1 MRYLQVIYVITALI
15 AGSPNQKP
23 IEQIPKKEYPNITV
37 ADVQK
42 KIYIK
47 NNILLLDVRTLDEF
61 DGPLGH
67 IAGAVLIPIQEI
79 EQRIDELNKHKE
91 KEIIVICRSGNRS
104 ETGTRI
110 LISHGFNAVNMV
122 GGMKAVSYTHL
133 TLPTKA

>member
-1 MRYLQVIYVITALI
+1 MRYLTVIYVITALI

-67 IAGAVLIPIQEI
+67 ITGAVLIPIQEI

-104 ETGTRI
+104 QTGTRI

-122 GGMKAVSYTHL
+122 GGMKAWNGLH
-133 TLPTKA
+133 

>member
-1 MRYLQVIYVITALI
+1 MRYLKVIYVITALI

-47 NNILLLDVRTLDEF
+47 NNILLLDVRTLNEF

-104 ETGTRI
+104 QTGTRI

-122 GGMKAVSYTHL
+122 GGMKAWNDLH
-133 TLPTKA
+133 

>member
-104 ETGTRI
+104 QTGTRI

-122 GGMKAVSYTHL
+122 GGMKAWNDLH
-133 TLPTKA
+133 

>member
-1 MRYLQVIYVITALI
+1 MRYLKVIYVITVLI

-91 KEIIVICRSGNRS
+91 KEIIVICRSGKRS
-104 ETGTRI
+104 QTGTRI

-122 GGMKAVSYTHL
+122 GGMKAWNDL
-133 TLPTKA
+133 Q

>member
-1 MRYLQVIYVITALI
+1 MRYLKVIYVITALI

-104 ETGTRI
+104 QTGTRI

-122 GGMKAVSYTHL
+122 GGMKAWNDL
-133 TLPTKA
+133 Q

>member
-1 MRYLQVIYVITALI
+1 MRYLKVIYVITALI

-47 NNILLLDVRTLDEF
+47 NNILLLDVRTVDEF

-104 ETGTRI
+104 QTGTRI

-122 GGMKAVSYTHL
+122 GGMKAWNDLH
-133 TLPTKA
+133 

>member
-67 IAGAVLIPIQEI
+67 IAGAVLIPIQEL
-79 EQRIDELNKHKE
+79 EQRIDELNEHKE

-104 ETGTRI
+104 QIGTRI
-110 LISHGFNAVNMV
+110 LISHGINAVNMV
-122 GGMKAVSYTHL
+122 GGMKAWNDLH
-133 TLPTKA
+133 